1 MVFVK
6 HLINLRFFLLLAT
19 CPKVNVL
26 HTKHSSG
33 DNGRYF
39 FFSKEEFSKL
49 VGDDNW
55 NGQEFEIVQYGSHS
69 WRGKVKVWSVASG
82 SHGRKV
88 DGVANGDWKKDDTI
102 MLQTCSKEGKILN
115 HKNIFEIASKNH
127 INS

>member
-88 DGVANGDWKKDDTI
+88 DGDANGDWKKDDTI
-102 MLQTCSKEGKILN
+102 MLQTCSKEGKILSY
-115 HKNIFEIASKNH
+115 KNIFEIAS
-127 INS
+127 